1 MRATDLVAS
10 RWRRAAAAGVVSAL
24 AIPSASLAQ
33 ELPSFLGWTLGS
45 VRGGARLAPDYMG
58 SDDYNAYFTGAV
70 VLTRKNG
77 YQPPFGAP
85 DDGVSLGLLGKGP
98 FTAGLAGR
106 WRSARDADGDL
117 QGFEEIDGTVEAGV
131 FAEWWPADWLR
142 FRAEAR
148 RGFGGHEDW
157 VGDLSADAIARSEH
171 WVLTAG
177 PRISWGDSGFA
188 REYFSVTPT
197 DAARSPRHLT
207 PFAPDDSLWAPGL
220 LASASYRVTPSWSV
234 ETIGTYRRLMGDAAD
249 SPIVADLGSPDQFT
263 ISLSLRYTFGQ

>member
-1 MRATDLVAS
+1 MNLTASPRRRTAAVAVIVAIAAPS
-10 RWRRAAAAGVVSAL
+10 AAA
-24 AIPSASLAQ
+24 AQ

-45 VRGGARLAPDYMG
+45 VRAGARLAPDYMG

-70 VLTRKNG
+70 VLTRKDA
-77 YQPPFGAP
+77 YKTPFGAP

-98 FTAGLAGR
+98 LTAGLAGR

-131 FAEWWPADWLR
+131 YAEWWPSDWLR
-142 FRAEAR
+142 VRAEAR

-157 VGDLSADAIARSEH
+157 VGDLSADAIARSKR

-177 PRISWGDSGFA
+177 PRLSWGDSGFA

-197 DAARSPRHLT
+197 DAARSPRNLA
-207 PFAPDDSLWAPGL
+207 PFSPDDSLWAPGL

-234 ETIGTYRRLMGDAAD
+234 ETIGAYRRLMGDAAD
-249 SPIVADLGSPDQFT
+249 SPIVEDLGSPDQFT
-263 ISLSLRYTFGQ
+263 LSLSLRYTFGQ